1 LQWDTFNYKIP
12 YIPEKSIKLTNA
24 GLATGARISTNMLDS
39 LANTAEEIGLP
50 IQTAIGL
57 ATKESTLGNPTDDRS
72 MRTLLSAKHRED
84 LEHELWK
91 RGIRG
96 NDQYGQHLV
105 PDDAK
110 TFYWDQ

>member
-1 LQWDTFNYKIP
+1 
-12 YIPEKSIKLTNA
+12 
-24 GLATGARISTNMLDS
+24 MLDS

-72 MRTLLSAKHRED
+72 MRTLLSTKNREA

-110 TFYWDQ
+110 TFYWD